1 MKTCISIT
9 CLFCLV
15 ANWSLSFLLLPYF
28 CPAVGKAGLFLV
40 FTVLF
45 LNNTSLYQL
54 SKIPVLIQHYREHR
68 QLDDTVDLLEFLS
81 MHYWGTDRNDD
92 DDDRD
97 RQLPFKEF
105 SSHLQLNLYV
115 PTQKQVVVATTVRY
129 RPVRYPVLQNN
140 LLTKPSLSSLFRPP
154 KA

>member
-1 MKTCISIT
+1 VSG
-9 CLFCLV
+9 LFVL
-15 ANWSLSFLLLPYF
+15 LPIGGFRFLLLPYF

-54 SKIPVLIQHYREHR
+54 SKIPVLIQHYQEHR
-68 QLDDTVDLLEFLS
+68 QLDKTVDLLEFLS

-105 SSHLQLNLYV
+105 PSHLQLNLYV

-129 RPVRYPVLQNN
+129 RPVRFPVLQNN
-140 LLTKPSLSSLFRPP
+140 LLPNPSLSSLFRPP